1 MKNKFLVLLLVSLS
15 SLSLNCGYSARSLL
29 PSSLRTVHVE
39 AFKNNILYTE
49 EQKRDIYIP
58 LLEVR
63 VRNAIIDRFLFDGS
77 LKTADP
83 ALADLTLSGELK
95 GYERNVLRSDED
107 QNVQEYRI
115 HIIISLVLKDNH
127 KKLVRWEEPEFV
139 GETTYFVTGPHAK
152 TEAAAI
158 EDALKDLGRRV
169 VERTIEDW

>member
-1 MKNKFLVLLLVSLS
+1 MKNKIFAWVALSFLSLS
-15 SLSLNCGYSARSLL
+15 CGYSARSLL
-29 PSSLRTVHVE
+29 PAHLRTIYVE
-39 AFKNNILYTE
+39 PFKNNTLYTE
-49 EQKRDIYIP
+49 EERRDVYIP

-63 VRNAIIDRFLFDGS
+63 ARNAIIDRFLFDGS

-83 ALADLTLSGELK
+83 ALADLVLTGELK
-95 GYERNVLRSDED
+95 GYERNVLRIDED
-107 QNVQEYRI
+107 ENVQEYRI
-115 HIIISLVLKDNH
+115 HIIIGMTLKDT
-127 KKLVRWEEPEFV
+127 KKNLVRWEEPEFV